1 MYIVYFKFI
10 VTNHVL
16 FAFSNEIV
24 YYVAFF
30 CLPSESDIISETVA

>member
-10 VTNHVL
+10 FTNRVL

-24 YYVAFF
+24 YYIASF